1 MSNSKAM
8 KLVTPVTTLPNM
20 MPTSGTITTSL
31 NWMRW
36 MNHTN
41 TQVPRMAVTNAKRLR
56 PQMPAPGTNTM
67 AMSTPSWADWMVA
80 PVVGDTNLFMQSCC
94 MMRPATL
101 MPAPVHSTASR
112 RGRREASRVSHWSAS
127 PAARPEKSMSSTPM
141 NSDAP
146 ESPARSR
153 AKMTVDR

>member
-1 MSNSKAM
+1 MSYWKAM

-41 TQVPRMAVTNAKRLR
+41 TQVPRVAATKAKRLR
-56 PQMPAPGTNTM
+56 PQMPALGTNTM
-67 AMSTPSWADWMVA
+67 AMSTPNWADWMVA

-127 PAARPEKSMSSTPM
+127 PASRPDTSMSSTPI
-141 NSDAP
+141 NNDAHD
-146 ESPARSR
+146 SPARST
-153 AKMTVDR
+153 ASIAVDR